1 MSRVRVVSS
10 RTRCAMAFGATALAC
25 PAVAM
30 WTAAAE
36 AQQWPRWPSEYAAPA
51 PRLQPPAVRRAPTVS
66 QPLVLPVS
74 SAPIEPLLA
83 VVSINRQTV
92 AIYDGTVKVAEAPI
106 SSGQPGH
113 KTPTGVFSVL
123 QKARYHESNIYSGAP
138 MPFMQRLTWSGIAL
152 HAGQLPG
159 YPASHGC
166 IRLPHQFAER
176 LFGLTRVGARV
187 VVSHDPV
194 VPAAIAHE
202 RLPVPK
208 FTEIDEP
215 PAKTVTS
222 ALSPV
227 STAIVGSAQA
237 APLSSTLLS
246 PKKAAEFEKRR
257 AAKAV
262 AELQMAAKSA
272 LQASVAASA
281 AAEDAKMAIR
291 ATEMALDEQRRLL
304 RRAQDMV
311 MAAQGDEDRVQGW
324 ASLAVAEEDLGDAM
338 RAVDAAR
345 RAEAKASDQ
354 ALAVAVAARRAEDAA
369 IAAEE
374 QARVAAKGTDP
385 LTVFVSRK
393 ENRAFLRQG
402 LQPLMEGE
410 VTIEDM
416 TAPIGTHVFTAVDAD
431 DSGAALTWT
440 VVTVPETGQPDIAPA
455 AALGRVTF
463 APKLADEIARRAWP
477 GVTIIVSDHGLS
489 SETGKGTDFV
499 VLTR

>member
-1 MSRVRVVSS
+1 MFCVRVVS
-10 RTRCAMAFGATALAC
+10 RTLWSMALAASVV
-25 PAVAM
+25 PLPTAV
-30 WTAAAE
+30 AE
-36 AQQWPRWPSEYAAPA
+36 AQQWPRWPGDYLAPY
-51 PRLQPPAVRRAPTVS
+51 PRRSPPPVRRAPVMP
-66 QPLVLPVS
+66 QPSLPVAT
-74 SAPIEPLLA
+74 APIDPMLA

-92 AIYDGTVKVAEAPI
+92 AIYDGTEKVAEAPI

-113 KTPTGVFSVL
+113 RTPTGVFSIL

-176 LFGLTRVGARV
+176 LFGMTRIGARV
-187 VVSHDPV
+187 VVAHDPV

-208 FTEIDEP
+208 FTEVDEAP
-215 PAKTVTS
+215 TKSVTS
-222 ALSPV
+222 ALSSV
-227 STAIVGSAQA
+227 STVVVGSAHA
-237 APLSSTLLS
+237 APLTSMLLA

-262 AELQMAAKSA
+262 GDLQAAAKAA
-272 LQASVAASA
+272 LQASAGASA
-281 AAEDAKMAIR
+281 AAEDAK
-291 ATEMALDEQRRLL
+291 ATIGAAEAALDEQRRIL
-304 RRAQDMV
+304 RRAHQMLA
-311 MAAQGDEDRVQGW
+311 AAQNDEDRVQGW
-324 ASLAVAEEDLGDAM
+324 ASLAVAEEDLGDAV

-345 RAEAKASDQ
+345 RAEAKAADH
-354 ALAVAVAARRAEDAA
+354 ALAVAVGARRAEDAA
-369 IAAEE
+369 IAGEE
-374 QARVAAKGTDP
+374 HARVAAKGTEP

-402 LQPLMEGE
+402 LQPLMEGD
-410 VTIEDM
+410 VTIDDM

-440 VVTVPETGQPDIAPA
+440 VVTVPEAGQPDVAPA
-455 AALGRVTF
+455 SALRRVTF
-463 APKLADEIARRAWP
+463 APRLADEIARRAWP
-477 GVTIIVSDHGLS
+477 GATIIISDHGIS
-489 SETGKGTDFV
+489 GETGKGTDFV